1 MPGGGALRYKLDRL
15 ALVGEPEIPA
25 GGVSGQVVVE
35 YPGAD
40 LEQQVGTAQ
49 SPAHLLLLTMRLDT
63 TWLMVDST
71 NAVEMV
77 LPQRRRS
84 P

>member
-1 MPGGGALRYKLDRL
+1 
-15 ALVGEPEIPA
+15 
-25 GGVSGQVVVE
+25 
-35 YPGAD
+35 
-40 LEQQVGTAQ
+40 VGTAQ